1 MNKTDAKRM
10 RGLLLLSFGAGGAF
24 AIMLLMAMGET
35 GGSYLRS
42 IIRSNEA
49 DYAVYR
55 EQCEASLNKALGSL
69 TMAEGMHRDLAQQR
83 DEARRGR

>member
-1 MNKTDAKRM
+1 
-10 RGLLLLSFGAGGAF
+10 
-24 AIMLLMAMGET
+24 MLLMAMGET

-42 IIRSNEA
+42 IIRNNEE